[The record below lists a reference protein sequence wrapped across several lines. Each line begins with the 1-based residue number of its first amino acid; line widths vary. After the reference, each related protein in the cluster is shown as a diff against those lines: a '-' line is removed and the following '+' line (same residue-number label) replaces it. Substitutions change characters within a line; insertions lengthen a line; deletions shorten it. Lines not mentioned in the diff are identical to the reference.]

1 MKRYLGAVFVLFCA
15 LTIAVACSEQGGSQ
29 EQAAVKREA
38 QSQADSKPQAA
49 AMPAGQQPAAEMSSE
64 QAAASDEEEI
74 QGTVVKTDEG
84 IVIFSDRGSYMVAGQ
99 DLEGLVGK
107 NVKITGTV
115 EEAEGRSVVTVSSVA
130 VIE

>member
-1 MKRYLGAVFVLFCA
+1 MKRYLGAVFVLIFA
-15 LTIAVACSEQGGSQ
+15 LTIAVACSEQVGSQ

-38 QSQADSKPQAA
+38 QSQTDSEQQVA
-49 AMPAGQQPAAEMSSE
+49 AMPAAQQPATEMSSE
-64 QAAASDEEEI
+64 QAATSDEEI

-99 DLEGLVGK
+99 DMEGLVGK

-115 EEAEGRSVVTVSSVA
+115 EETEGRSVVTVTSVA

>member
-1 MKRYLGAVFVLFCA
+1 MKRYLGAIFVLFFA
-15 LTIAVACSEQGGSQ
+15 LTTAMACSEQGASQ
-29 EQAAVKREA
+29 EQAAVKQEVQR
-38 QSQADSKPQAA
+38 QADSEQQAA
-49 AMPAGQQPAAEMSSE
+49 AMSAGRQPVAETPAV
-64 QAAASDEEEI
+64 QAAAADEEI

-84 IVIFSDRGSYMVAGQ
+84 IVIFSDRGSYMVAGH

-115 EEAEGRSVVTVSSVA
+115 EETEGRSVVTVSSVA

>member
-38 QSQADSKPQAA
+38 QSQTDSEQQVA
-49 AMPAGQQPAAEMSSE
+49 AMPAAQQPATEMSSE
-64 QAAASDEEEI
+64 QAATSDEEI

-99 DLEGLVGK
+99 DMEGLVGK

-115 EEAEGRSVVTVSSVA
+115 EETEGRSVVTVTSVA

>member
-1 MKRYLGAVFVLFCA
+1 MKRYLGAVFVLFFA
-15 LTIAVACSEQGGSQ
+15 LTIAMACSEQGASQ

-38 QSQADSKPQAA
+38 QSQADSKQQAA
-49 AMPAGQQPAAEMSSE
+49 AMPGGQQPAAEMPSE
-64 QAAASDEEEI
+64 QAATSDEEI
-74 QGTVVKTDEG
+74 KGTVVKTDEG

-107 NVKITGTV
+107 NVKITGMV
-115 EEAEGRSVVTVSSVA
+115 EETDGRSVVTISSVA